1 MVIEGGEPSGNLEE
15 LKSIITFRI
24 DKIINK
30 TRVPKAQKEVD
41 IVESTPSEE
50 LEREKKVKKE
60 NERIGMRTSKK
71 SDIELKSFFP
81 RG

>member
-24 DKIINK
+24 GKIINK
-30 TRVPKAQKEVD
+30 TIVPKAQKEVD

-60 NERIGMRTSKK
+60 NERIGMRTLKK
-71 SDIELKSFFP
+71 LDMELKSFFP